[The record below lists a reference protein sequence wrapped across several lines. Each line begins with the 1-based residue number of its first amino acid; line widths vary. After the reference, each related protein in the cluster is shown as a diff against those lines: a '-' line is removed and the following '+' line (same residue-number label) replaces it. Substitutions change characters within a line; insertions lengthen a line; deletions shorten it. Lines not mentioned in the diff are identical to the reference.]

1 VSLADRGLAERA
13 WLGRKRGAELG
24 RLVPVGREPEGPGQV
39 LPARV
44 GDPDHPA
51 PVGAPYPAQREQ
63 PVGQGRAQR
72 AGQMVLLLG
81 PLKELQTMT
90 C

>member
-1 VSLADRGLAERA
+1 MGRLGGERA
-13 WLGRKRGAELG
+13 AELG
-24 RLVPVGREPEGPGQV
+24 RLVPVAGQAEGPGQV

-51 PVGAPYPAQREQ
+51 PVAAPHPVQREQ
-63 PVGQGRAQR
+63 PVGQGRDQR
-72 AGQMVLLLG
+72 AGQVVALLG
-81 PLKELQTMT
+81 PLKDSQTMT